1 MANSGEREAIKLT
14 PEGEVQCFRDLRSQV
29 IKLLY
34 MIEAES
40 RGEQDISLWFYGF
53 VYELASSNVLCGEK
67 LTKVLVKIHGLYDGD
82 KYKTMTHDKA
92 SDHGMQGNSGWPHR
106 RFPQASR
113 QPRLFPRGRKIRHE
127 ASEVCDGQ

>member
-1 MANSGEREAIKLT
+1 MANSEEKEAIRLT

-34 MIEAES
+34 MIETES

-53 VYELASSNVLCGEK
+53 VYELASSNVLCGGK

-82 KYKTMTHDKA
+82 NYKTMTHAQIKRQIMECRGIVDGLIAA
-92 SDHGMQGNSGWPHR
+92 SLKQTAG
-106 RFPQASR
+106 
-113 QPRLFPRGRKIRHE
+113 RGPSKE
-127 ASEVCDGQ
+127 EGK

>member
-1 MANSGEREAIKLT
+1 MANSEEKEAIRLT

-67 LTKVLVKIHGLYDGD
+67 LTKVLVKIHGLYDEG
-82 KYKTMTHDKA
+82 KYKTLTRA
-92 SDHGMQGNSGWPHR
+92 Q
-106 RFPQASR
+106 
-113 QPRLFPRGRKIRHE
+113 I
-127 ASEVCDGQ
+127 

>member
-1 MANSGEREAIKLT
+1 MANNEDKEAIRLT

-53 VYELASSNVLCGEK
+53 VYELASSNVLCGGK

-82 KYKTMTHDKA
+82 NYKTMTHAQIKRQIMECRGIVDGLIAASLKQTAGRGSSREEENKA
-92 SDHGMQGNSGWPHR
+92 
-106 RFPQASR
+106 
-113 QPRLFPRGRKIRHE
+113 
-127 ASEVCDGQ
+127 

>member
-1 MANSGEREAIKLT
+1 MANNEEREAIRLT

-34 MIEAES
+34 MIEAEA

-67 LTKVLVKIHGLYDGD
+67 LTKVLVKIHGLYDED
-82 KYKTMTHDKA
+82 RYKTMTHAQIKRQIMECRGIVDGLITA
-92 SDHGMQGNSGWPHR
+92 S
-106 RFPQASR
+106 
-113 QPRLFPRGRKIRHE
+113 LK
-127 ASEVCDGQ
+127 EVAARDRSSKEGE

>member
-1 MANSGEREAIKLT
+1 MANNEEKEAIRLT

-53 VYELASSNVLCGEK
+53 VYELASSNVLCGGK

-82 KYKTMTHDKA
+82 NYKTMTHAQIKRQIMECRGIVDGLIAA
-92 SDHGMQGNSGWPHR
+92 SLKQTAG
-106 RFPQASR
+106 
-113 QPRLFPRGRKIRHE
+113 RGSSHE
-127 ASEVCDGQ
+127 EGK

>member
-1 MANSGEREAIKLT
+1 MANSEEKEAIRLT

-53 VYELASSNVLCGEK
+53 VYELASSNVLCGGK

-82 KYKTMTHDKA
+82 NYKTMTHAQIKRQIMECRGIVDGLIAA
-92 SDHGMQGNSGWPHR
+92 SLKQTAG
-106 RFPQASR
+106 
-113 QPRLFPRGRKIRHE
+113 RGPSKE
-127 ASEVCDGQ
+127 EGK

>member
-1 MANSGEREAIKLT
+1 MANSEEREAITLT

-67 LTKVLVKIHGLYDGD
+67 LTQVLVKIHGLYAGD
-82 KYKTMTHDKA
+82 KYKTMTHAQIKRQIMECRGIVDGLISA
-92 SDHGMQGNSGWPHR
+92 SLKQA
-106 RFPQASR
+106 ASR
-113 QPRLFPRGRKIRHE
+113 GSSQE
-127 ASEVCDGQ
+127 AGK

>member
-1 MANSGEREAIKLT
+1 MANNEEREAIRLT

-34 MIEAES
+34 MIEAEA

-67 LTKVLVKIHGLYDGD
+67 LTKVLVKIHGLYDED
-82 KYKTMTHDKA
+82 RYKTMTHAQIKRQIMECRGIVDGLITA
-92 SDHGMQGNSGWPHR
+92 SLKEV
-106 RFPQASR
+106 AA
-113 QPRLFPRGRKIRHE
+113 RGRSLKE
-127 ASEVCDGQ
+127 GE

>member
-1 MANSGEREAIKLT
+1 MANNEEREAIRLT

-34 MIEAES
+34 MIEAEA

-67 LTKVLVKIHGLYDGD
+67 LTKVLVKIHGLYDED
-82 KYKTMTHDKA
+82 RYKTMTHAQIKRQIMECRGIVDGLITA
-92 SDHGMQGNSGWPHR
+92 S
-106 RFPQASR
+106 
-113 QPRLFPRGRKIRHE
+113 LK
-127 ASEVCDGQ
+127 EVAARDRSLKEGK

>member
-1 MANSGEREAIKLT
+1 MANNEDKEAIRLT

-29 IKLLY
+29 INLLY

-53 VYELASSNVLCGEK
+53 VYELASSNVLCGGK

-82 KYKTMTHDKA
+82 NYKTMTHAQIKRQIMECRGIVDGLIAA
-92 SDHGMQGNSGWPHR
+92 SLKQTAG
-106 RFPQASR
+106 
-113 QPRLFPRGRKIRHE
+113 RGSSQEEGK
-127 ASEVCDGQ
+127 

>member
-1 MANSGEREAIKLT
+1 MANNEDREAIRLT

-34 MIEAES
+34 MIEAEA

-67 LTKVLVKIHGLYDGD
+67 LTKVLVKIHGLYDED
-82 KYKTMTHDKA
+82 RYKTMTHAQIKRQIMECRGIVDGLITA
-92 SDHGMQGNSGWPHR
+92 S
-106 RFPQASR
+106 
-113 QPRLFPRGRKIRHE
+113 LK
-127 ASEVCDGQ
+127 EVAARDRSSKEGK

>member
-1 MANSGEREAIKLT
+1 MANSEEKEAIRLT

-53 VYELASSNVLCGEK
+53 VYELASSNVLCGGK

-82 KYKTMTHDKA
+82 NYKTMTHAQIKRQIMECRGIVDGLIAA
-92 SDHGMQGNSGWPHR
+92 SLKHTAG
-106 RFPQASR
+106 
-113 QPRLFPRGRKIRHE
+113 RGSSHE
-127 ASEVCDGQ
+127 EGK

>member
-1 MANSGEREAIKLT
+1 MANNEEREAIRLT

-34 MIEAES
+34 MIEAEA

-67 LTKVLVKIHGLYDGD
+67 LTKVLVKIHGLYDED
-82 KYKTMTHDKA
+82 RYKSMTHAQIK
-92 SDHGMQGNSGWPHR
+92 
-106 RFPQASR
+106 R
-113 QPRLFPRGRKIRHE
+113 QIMECRGIVDGLITTSLK
-127 ASEVCDGQ
+127 EVAARDRSSKEGK

>member
-53 VYELASSNVLCGEK
+53 VYDVASSNALCGEK
-67 LTKVLVKIHGLYDGD
+67 LTRVLVKVHGLYDGQ
-82 KYKTMTHDKA
+82 KYKTMTHAQIKRQIMECRGIVDGLIKSTLKKIA
-92 SDHGMQGNSGWPHR
+92 ARD
-106 RFPQASR
+106 ASR
-113 QPRLFPRGRKIRHE
+113 EGAE
-127 ASEVCDGQ
+127 

>member
-1 MANSGEREAIKLT
+1 MANNEEREAIRLT

-67 LTKVLVKIHGLYDGD
+67 LTKVLVKIHGLYDED
-82 KYKTMTHDKA
+82 RYKTMTHAQIKRQIMECRGIVDGLITA
-92 SDHGMQGNSGWPHR
+92 SLKEVAARD
-106 RFPQASR
+106 AS
-113 QPRLFPRGRKIRHE
+113 LTEMKK
-127 ASEVCDGQ
+127 

>member
-1 MANSGEREAIKLT
+1 MANNEEREAIRLT

-67 LTKVLVKIHGLYDGD
+67 LTKVLVKIHGLYDED
-82 KYKTMTHDKA
+82 RYKTMTHAQIKRQIMECRGIVDGLITA
-92 SDHGMQGNSGWPHR
+92 SLKEVAARD
-106 RFPQASR
+106 AS
-113 QPRLFPRGRKIRHE
+113 LTETKK
-127 ASEVCDGQ
+127 

>member
-1 MANSGEREAIKLT
+1 MANNEEREAIRLT

-34 MIEAES
+34 MIEAEA

-67 LTKVLVKIHGLYDGD
+67 LTKVLVKIHGLYDED
-82 KYKTMTHDKA
+82 RYKTMTHAQIKRQIMECRGIVDGLITA
-92 SDHGMQGNSGWPHR
+92 S
-106 RFPQASR
+106 
-113 QPRLFPRGRKIRHE
+113 LK
-127 ASEVCDGQ
+127 EVAARDRSLKEGE